1 MSLRPSS
8 RNMKSLLALLLAIS
22 IAFALFSTSA
32 TAIKQLISLQGKVV
46 DNNGNLLGR
55 GNLTV
60 TIWDHATNAGGS
72 LVFNTTSEFN
82 GNISNGFFDV
92 VLGSISDLN
101 LNLSSTYYM
110 DLMINNEDV
119 DWDGQERRIFQ
130 SPVGYKV
137 SGTDNFTVDISVLFV
152 DTLNN
157 RVGIG
162 LPAPNDALEIIGNLR
177 LSGTIN
183 ASSINTTGGAYFAL
197 SGGNVGIGTSAPTS
211 KLHVIGDINIT
222 GTVWSQGAN
231 ITNGGS
237 GGGSGGF
244 TDDGSI
250 VRLTTSGDLVGIGTT
265 TPTEKLSVSGNAS
278 ITGDLV
284 LSGNLLAATGA
295 QGSGAG
301 QNIGWV
307 DDGAVIRLATGSNLV
322 GIGTVTPLSTLH
334 VNGTGPTAGFR
345 VTNDSGFTALFVN
358 ASLGRV
364 GIGTATPSSSLQ
376 VIGTITATAF
386 SGDGTGITGLV
397 FVSPWNSTSTNVFL
411 NDTTAKVGIGTSS
424 PGQSLHVIGSAN
436 ITQNVFYGGN
446 LSGYCADFAEKFQIG
461 EPLDAGDVA
470 CLGEDFKAR
479 KCTQRA
485 QISVI
490 GVVSHRPTII
500 GNAGLPESIPIGISG
515 LIETNVMG
523 PVHRYDLLTSS
534 STPGFAQTA
543 SSDDFGA
550 IIGKALEP
558 CEEKECQIMVLVG
571 LQ

>member
-1 MSLRPSS
+1 
-8 RNMKSLLALLLAIS
+8 
-22 IAFALFSTSA
+22 
-32 TAIKQLISLQGKVV
+32 
-46 DNNGNLLGR
+46 
-55 GNLTV
+55 
-60 TIWDHATNAGGS
+60 
-72 LVFNTTSEFN
+72 
-82 GNISNGFFDV
+82 
-92 VLGSISDLN
+92 
-101 LNLSSTYYM
+101 
-110 DLMINNEDV
+110 
-119 DWDGQERRIFQ
+119 
-130 SPVGYKV
+130 
-137 SGTDNFTVDISVLFV
+137 
-152 DTLNN
+152 
-157 RVGIG
+157 
-162 LPAPNDALEIIGNLR
+162 
-177 LSGTIN
+177 
-183 ASSINTTGGAYFAL
+183 
-197 SGGNVGIGTSAPTS
+197 
-211 KLHVIGDINIT
+211 
-222 GTVWSQGAN
+222 
-231 ITNGGS
+231 
-237 GGGSGGF
+237 
-244 TDDGSI
+244 
-250 VRLTTSGDLVGIGTT
+250 VGIGTT

-284 LSGNLLAATGA
+284 LSGNLLAGTGA

-307 DDGAVIRLATGSNLV
+307 DDGAVIRLATGTDLV

-376 VIGTITATAF
+376 VVGNITATAF
-386 SGDGTGITGLV
+386 SGDGSGITGLV

-411 NDTTAKVGIGTSS
+411 NDTTAKVGIGTST

-446 LSGYCADFAEKFQIG
+446 LSGYGADFAEKFQIG
-461 EPLDAGDVA
+461 GPLDAGDVA

-479 KCTQRA
+479 KCTQHA

-500 GNAGLPESIPIGISG
+500 GNAGLADSIPIGISG
-515 LIETNVMG
+515 LIETKVMG
-523 PVHRYDLLTSS
+523 PVNRYDLLTSS
-534 STPGFAQTA
+534 SKPGFAQTA
-543 SSDDFGA
+543 SSEDFGA